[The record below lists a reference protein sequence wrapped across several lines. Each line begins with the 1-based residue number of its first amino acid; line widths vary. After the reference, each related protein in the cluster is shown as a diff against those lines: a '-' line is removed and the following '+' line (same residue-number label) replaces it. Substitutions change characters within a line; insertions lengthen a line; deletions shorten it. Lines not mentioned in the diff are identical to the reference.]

1 MLQVC
6 SAHDLK
12 PWLETVSQTPWNQML
27 AICVPARWDFCTIR
41 SIVGCQDRPPP
52 SGFVLHK
59 WIDVFKWKTWSCIN
73 TIYLPTFLPTYLS
86 TYVILRIYLPIYL
99 RIYLSTYL
107 SIHPSI
113 RLSPIHPSR
122 HLFTIYPP
130 SIHLFIHPSIHLSH
144 CASIQSIPSIPWL
157 PLTTTRIE
165 SASCETSHDLSEV
178 EPVLFPLIRFRISC
192 IADFW
197 ARHWWPLWHKC
208 PAWSTCGSSRP

>member
-1 MLQVC
+1 ME
-6 SAHDLK
+6 DL
-12 PWLETVSQTPWNQML
+12 
-27 AICVPARWDFCTIR
+27 
-41 SIVGCQDRPPP
+41 
-52 SGFVLHK
+52 VLHQH
-59 WIDVFKWKTWSCIN
+59 
-73 TIYLPTFLPTYLS
+73 YLS
-86 TYVILRIYLPIYL
+86 SYLPIYL
-99 RIYLSTYL
+99 RNPTYRSTDLPTYL
-107 SIHPSI
+107 SIYLSIYPSIYPSIHLSPTHPS
-113 RLSPIHPSR
+113 S

-144 CASIQSIPSIPWL
+144 CASIPSIPSIPWL

-165 SASCETSHDLSEV
+165 SATCETSHDLSEV